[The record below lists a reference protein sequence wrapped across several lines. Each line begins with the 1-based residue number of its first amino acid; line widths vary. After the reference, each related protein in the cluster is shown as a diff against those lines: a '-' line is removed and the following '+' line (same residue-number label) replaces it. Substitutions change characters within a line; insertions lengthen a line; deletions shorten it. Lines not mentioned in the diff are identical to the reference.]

1 MIDFRTLE
9 TFWWVVT
16 LGSFNGAAV
25 KLGTTQPAVSQ
36 RIALLEQ
43 DFGVQLIVRDRRNVV
58 PTAPGRKLMSYAE
71 RVMSMKTEMLTTIS
85 NPKAIGGVLRLGVTE
100 TIVHSWLPDLIR
112 RVSYVY
118 PNLDLEIQS
127 DITFTMRTKLLNQE
141 LDLAFVMGPLND
153 SVLENRFLCDYPVAF
168 IASPRLKVPK
178 PATVSDLAQFRI
190 MTFPRKTQPYE
201 VLRTIFNESNLPP
214 VRIHSSNALMTLV
227 PLALEGLGV
236 IVVPP
241 IIVEKQLRSG
251 ELEIIP
257 TVDAEIPDVSF
268 TATWMNSPDSMAS
281 ELVADLAVELAR
293 QSTKKKK

>member
-1 MIDFRTLE
+1 MIDFRSLE

-16 LGSFNGAAV
+16 LGSFNGAAT

-43 DFGVQLIVRDRRNVV
+43 DFGVQLIVRERRNIV
-58 PTAPGRKLMSYAE
+58 PTSPGRKLMSYAE
-71 RVMSMKTEMLTTIS
+71 RVMTMKTEMLTTIS

-100 TIVHSWLPDLIR
+100 TIVHTWLPDLIR

-153 SVLENRFLCDYPVAF
+153 SALENRFLCDYPVSF

-178 PATVSDLAQFRI
+178 PATINDLASFRI

-201 VLRTIFNESNLPP
+201 TLRTIFNETKLHP

-241 IIVEKQLRSG
+241 IMVAKQLKSG
-251 ELEIIP
+251 ELEVIP
-257 TVDAEIPDVSF
+257 TDVQMPDVSF
-268 TATWMNSPDSMAS
+268 TATWMNSPDSLAS

-293 QSTKKKK
+293 QSPKKIK